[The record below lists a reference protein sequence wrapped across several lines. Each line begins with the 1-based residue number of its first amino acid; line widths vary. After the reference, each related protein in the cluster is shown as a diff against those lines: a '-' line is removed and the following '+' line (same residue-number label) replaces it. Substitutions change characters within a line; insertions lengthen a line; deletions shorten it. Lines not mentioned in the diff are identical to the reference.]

1 MVDATELA
9 DGVGLCATRAVD
21 TEGLEQIARQLEAP
35 QELANRLQP
44 GLLKDLAARGISADE
59 VSRHVR
65 DFPYVHLKGVFD
77 AADLPDTPMNW
88 TPVPD
93 TRATLTLRVAIVLLS
108 RLSGMEPVSYKSE
121 NGGVLFV
128 NLVTLDG
135 QGAMVEKSK
144 GPMKGHTDAAS
155 FPFRGTNDPSDQRIA
170 PSPDVVFLAA
180 LRNLDAVPTTV
191 MPLHGILGG
200 LTEAQ
205 IDVLKG
211 DRVTL
216 LAQRSFQR
224 GTREI
229 LGEIHVLNNSNVLHE
244 SDEGTWVRYSH
255 SNNVVDPNDVEAV
268 SAKDR
273 FEQTCLLC
281 AQQVVL
287 QPGDVLLVNNRKALH
302 GRAPVGDATGGTTR
316 WLVRSYG
323 LDTTGLEAD
332 RRYVAK
338 PYMLFP

>member
-9 DGVGLCATRAVD
+9 AGVALCARLAVD
-21 TEGLEQIARQLEAP
+21 AEGLDEIAKQLEVP
-35 QELANRLQP
+35 QDLASRLQP
-44 GLLKDLAARGISADE
+44 GLVAELAARGISAEE

-65 DFPYVHLKGVFD
+65 DFPCTHLRGVFD
-77 AADLPDTPMNW
+77 PGDLPETPVSW

-93 TRATLTLRVAIVLLS
+93 TRATLTLRVAIVLLNW
-108 RLSGMEPVSYKSE
+108 LCGMETVAYKSE
-121 NGGVLFV
+121 NGGALFV

-155 FPFRGTNDPSDQRIA
+155 FPFRGTNDPVDERIA

-229 LGEIHVLNNSNVLHE
+229 LGEQHVLDGANVLHE

-255 SNNVVDPNDVEAV
+255 SNSVIDEQDADLV
-268 SAKDR
+268 SAKER
-273 FEQTCLLC
+273 FEQTCLHC
-281 AQQVVL
+281 AQQVTL

-302 GRAPVGDATGGTTR
+302 GRAPVGDAIGGTTR

-323 LDTTGLEAD
+323 LDTTGLESG
-332 RRYVAK
+332 RRYVDK